1 MKKREQYK
9 RLLLAAAALIIL
21 GAMTGIFAFVWF
33 RCYGDIGAITFV
45 RGNYVIIGLYAMML
59 FFFYNL
65 YGGLKIGNARGFDI
79 LYSQIHSVLCVN
91 AITYL
96 QL

>member
-9 RLLLAAAALIIL
+9 RLLLATASVLILSAL
-21 GAMTGIFAFVWF
+21 TGIFAFVWF
-33 RCYGDIGAITFV
+33 RCYGEIGASNFV

-65 YGGLKIGNARGFDI
+65 YGGLRIGYARAFEI
-79 LYSQIHSVLCVN
+79 LYSRFCLCF
-91 AITYL
+91 ASM
-96 QL
+96 